1 MRKQAWGFRH
11 LLEVTQLVD
20 DGFELNISASSVARA
35 DPLGELLVSAV
46 RESGHCRDALGAQP
60 FVERK
65 S

>member
-1 MRKQAWGFRH
+1 M
-11 LLEVTQLVD
+11 LEVTQLVD